1 MKLTARPLSFL
12 AVALLIAEATKI
24 RKSRKGRLEC
34 PPGPE
39 PCTCNCASSLP
50 HALSSIFAQTLP
62 GGPPPPPTYPML
74 PAQPPPCAG
83 LDSSGSFV
91 VFRSDLQSSIERACP
106 RFAISMATLY
116 LIHQTGGQVLTFTPQ
131 SEGHTWQ
138 MTRMPPQ
145 QLSKVH
151 IIMCFG
157 EHGWQIKEG
166 GAKIAADMPLTEQDP
181 KQPPLGTWRSVTSG
195 HAWTGTWILQD
206 SKPESAPLPVW
217 EPIVTPSI
225 SLQCRMEEASLVRVD
240 LSLRSQPL
248 TDQLVE
254 EVFKAMRLG
263 VQELAKRPDMTMVF
277 SLHLQDAPIPSMRHV
292 KRLLALSHEIGD
304 LLFLVA
310 RGSAMVLHPHGF
322 LGRGMVSIVRFIQAA
337 AAAPWPDLVPTSL
350 ARVQAA
356 TMFLDPEP
364 ASAFICTAA
373 SVKEVQASQHQLLTC
388 FASSIF

>member
-1 MKLTARPLSFL
+1 
-12 AVALLIAEATKI
+12 
-24 RKSRKGRLEC
+24 
-34 PPGPE
+34 
-39 PCTCNCASSLP
+39 
-50 HALSSIFAQTLP
+50 
-62 GGPPPPPTYPML
+62 
-74 PAQPPPCAG
+74 
-83 LDSSGSFV
+83 
-91 VFRSDLQSSIERACP
+91 
-106 RFAISMATLY
+106 MATLY

-337 AAAPWPDLVPTSL
+337 AAAPWPETIVPSIQEADAFLEGLRSSCLTPQSGASSSSESTFLPQSESSSSVATQSSLKDASPGNVESDLPSQERKVGNVACSAFSKPPGSL
-350 ARVQAA
+350 AELEQDSDDLDVDGWVPSERHEGSGNLVMEL
-356 TMFLDPEP
+356 TEMPPPSNKRRSRSMFTWLQCIE
-364 ASAFICTAA
+364 C
-373 SVKEVQASQHQLLTC
+373 V
-388 FASSIF
+388 